1 VVDLSWPEGSLFAED
16 NETEVAIE
24 AVDSKGVI
32 VGWVGA
38 GQSVNAAT
46 GGVAIRPGAA
56 IAVGLRMD
64 DGFSGN
70 FVVRAFTPTT
80 NVTLADLSLKT
91 AYLE

>member
-1 VVDLSWPEGSLFAED
+1 M
-16 NETEVAIE
+16 AIE
-24 AVDSKGVI
+24 AVDSKGEI

-80 NVTLADLSLKT
+80 NVTLAVLSLKT